1 MTELPLAYYLP
12 LGDGHFE
19 PTEATTS
26 PWDTGAQHGGPP
38 TALLASCLDEAFGRP
53 GLRVAR
59 ISMDFL
65 GPVPRTPSRVQ
76 TELLRPGRRTQLS
89 EASLWAGE
97 RRVAVARV
105 WHLATGPGPAADE
118 SSPTPGSGA
127 HPREDASPTPGGPG
141 STPGGP
147 GPRPEAE
154 HATAGPVPVGDAGIA
169 EYDAAL
175 PGDLPDPQPQ
185 LFFGD
190 DDQWGYGRATEWRTV
205 SGGYASTT
213 GAADVWTR
221 VRIPLIAGRP
231 LDGLARFAIVADS
244 ANGLSAPLSFR
255 EWLFIPP
262 GVTMHLHRYPAGEW
276 VRLTAN
282 SDPGRDGIG
291 LTDGALSDA
300 TGRCGTVAQP
310 LLVTP
315 R

>member
-1 MTELPLAYYLP
+1 MSAGWRWRGYGTSRPVPALAA
-12 LGDGHFE
+12 D
-19 PTEATTS
+19 ATS
-26 PWDTGAQHGGPP
+26 PA
-38 TALLASCLDEAFGRP
+38 P
-53 GLRVAR
+53 GN
-59 ISMDFL
+59 
-65 GPVPRTPSRVQ
+65 
-76 TELLRPGRRTQLS
+76 
-89 EASLWAGE
+89 
-97 RRVAVARV
+97 
-105 WHLATGPGPAADE
+105 
-118 SSPTPGSGA
+118 GA
-127 HPREDASPTPGGPG
+127 HSREDASSTPGGSAPA
-141 STPGGP
+141 PGGP

-213 GAADVWTR
+213 GRADVWTR

-300 TGRCGTVAQP
+300 TGRCGTVTQP